1 MKKEIYKD
9 YTKASKYFK
18 DDNEELLQEE
28 INTVESNKKYFV
40 WVQSFSKKVVII
52 TFAVYIIYSIL
63 SAIMVYLTFKDGS
76 TYGLDTMI
84 SEINLT
90 FREVVGAYIV
100 KSGVENA
107 CKIAGNYFVGISD
120 ARLEILRR
128 KYDDTFGTNDRKE
141 KPVEDEEPQDDI
153 TSEVSDDGILLN
165 SGDTTY

>member
-28 INTVESNKKYFV
+28 INAVESNKKYFV

-52 TFAVYIIYSIL
+52 TFGVYIILSFLSSIL
-63 SAIMVYLTFKDGS
+63 IWLTYRQGNV
-76 TYGLDTMI
+76 YGLDTII

-90 FREVVGAYIV
+90 FRDVVGAYIV

-120 ARLEILRR
+120 ARLEVLRKR
-128 KYDDTFGTNDRKE
+128 YNESFAENGVKE
-141 KPVEDEEPQDDI
+141 KPFNDDSIDDI
-153 TSEVSDDGILLN
+153 SPEVNDEGILLN